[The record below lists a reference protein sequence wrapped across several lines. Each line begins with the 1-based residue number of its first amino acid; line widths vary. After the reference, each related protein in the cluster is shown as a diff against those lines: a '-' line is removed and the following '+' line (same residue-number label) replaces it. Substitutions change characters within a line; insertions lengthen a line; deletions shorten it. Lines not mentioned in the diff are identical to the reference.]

1 MIRINL
7 LPVREARR
15 AANMR
20 KQGML
25 LLMAAGAGVVVCI
38 LISTWMAARIAH
50 ERSLVTAREAE
61 LKKLEA
67 TMNEVKK
74 FQAEQQEIE
83 QKLAIIDQI
92 EAARMGPVKIMDEL
106 ATRIPQRVWLTKM
119 VEKGG
124 VLELEGRSIDAEV
137 VADFVV
143 ALEESPM
150 LSNVDLQETKLEE
163 VEGLKLSE
171 FKLTAQYPFLKN
183 PGQPADTKAK
193 KPVAGKKAAPAAHG
207 KPKMSID

>member
-20 KQGML
+20 KQGVFL
-25 LLMAAGAGVVVCI
+25 GGAAGAGVAI
-38 LISTWMAARIAH
+38 SLIISMWMTARIAH
-50 ERSLVTAREAE
+50 ERALIGARESE

-67 TMNEVKK
+67 TLNEVKK

-83 QKLAIIDQI
+83 QKLGIIDQI
-92 EAARMGPVKIMDEL
+92 EAARLGPVKIMDEL
-106 ATRIPQRVWLTKM
+106 ATRIPQRVWLTKL
-119 VEKGG
+119 VEKNGT
-124 VLELEGRSIDAEV
+124 LELDGRSIDAEV

-150 LSNVDLQETKLEE
+150 LSNVDLHETKLEE
-163 VEGLKLSE
+163 VEGLKLSD
-171 FKLTAQYPFLKN
+171 FKVTAQYPFVKS
-183 PGQPADTKAK
+183 PEADK
-193 KPVAGKKAAPAAHG
+193 KKAAPAKRAG
-207 KPKMSID
+207 AAPAKKPE

>member
-25 LLMAAGAGVVVCI
+25 LLFAAGAGVAVC
-38 LISTWMAARIAH
+38 LLLSTWMAARTAH
-50 ERSLVTAREAE
+50 ERSLIAARQAE
-61 LKKLEA
+61 MKKLEL
-67 TMNEVKK
+67 TLKEVKK
-74 FQAEQQEIE
+74 FQAEQEEIE

-119 VEKGG
+119 SEKGG
-124 VLELEGRSIDAEV
+124 LLELEGRSIDAEV
-137 VADFVV
+137 VADFAA
-143 ALEESPM
+143 ALEESPL
-150 LSNVDLQETKLEE
+150 LSAIDLQETKLEE
-163 VEGLKLSE
+163 VDGLKLSD
-171 FKLTAQYPFLKN
+171 FVLTARYPFLKSPDKN
-183 PGQPADTKAK
+183 DAAKGKAK
-193 KPVAGKKAAPAAHG
+193 GGAAPKAGAARPA
-207 KPKMSID
+207 PKAGD

>member
-15 AANMR
+15 AANLR

-25 LLMAAGAGVVVCI
+25 LVFALGAGVVFCL

-61 LKKLEA
+61 LKKLET

-74 FQAEQQEIE
+74 FQSEQQEIE
-83 QKLAIIDQI
+83 QKLAVIDQI
-92 EAARMGPVKIMDEL
+92 EAARLGPVRIMDEL
-106 ATRIPQRVWLTKM
+106 ATRIPQRVWLTKL
-119 VEKGG
+119 VEKNGT
-124 VLELEGRSIDAEV
+124 LELDGRSIDAEV

-143 ALEESPM
+143 ALEESPL
-150 LSNVDLQETKLEE
+150 LSNVDLHETKLEE
-163 VEGLKLSE
+163 VEGLKLSD
-171 FKLTAQYPFLKN
+171 FKVTAQYPFVKS
-183 PGQPADTKAK
+183 PDADKKKAPPPK
-193 KPVAGKKAAPAAHG
+193 RGGAAPAKKAE
-207 KPKMSID
+207 

>member
-15 AANMR
+15 AANLR

-25 LLMAAGAGVVVCI
+25 LVFAAGAGVVICL

-124 VLELEGRSIDAEV
+124 TLELEGRSIDAEV

-150 LSNVDLQETKLEE
+150 LSAVDLQETKLEE
-163 VEGLKLSE
+163 VEGLKLSD
-171 FKLTAQYPFLKN
+171 FKLTAQYPFLKDTAT
-183 PGQPADTKAK
+183 ADKAK
-193 KPVAGKKAAPAAHG
+193 TKKGPPKRGAPAA
-207 KPKMSID
+207 KPPKVD

>member
-1 MIRINL
+1 
-7 LPVREARR
+7 
-15 AANMR
+15 MR

-25 LLMAAGAGVVVCI
+25 LLMAAGAGVVFC
-38 LISTWMAARIAH
+38 LLLSTWMAARISH
-50 ERSLVTAREAE
+50 ERSLITAREAE
-61 LKKLEA
+61 LKKLEV

-119 VEKGG
+119 TERNGL
-124 VLELEGRSIDAEV
+124 LELEGRSIDAEV
-137 VADFVV
+137 VADFAAV
-143 ALEESPM
+143 LEDSPM
-150 LSNVDLQETKLEE
+150 LSAVDLQETHLEE
-163 VEGLKLSE
+163 VDGLKLSA

-183 PGQPADTKAK
+183 PGQPAGKAANAKPPGPPRPAPAGAK
-193 KPVAGKKAAPAAHG
+193 KSAE
-207 KPKMSID
+207 

>member
-15 AANMR
+15 AANIR

-25 LLMAAGAGVVVCI
+25 LVFAAGAGIVLCL

-150 LSNVDLQETKLEE
+150 LSAVDLQETKLEE
-163 VEGLKLSE
+163 VDGLKLSN
-171 FKLTAQYPFLKN
+171 FKLTAQYPFLKD
-183 PGQPADTKAK
+183 PGAPDKAK
-193 KPVAGKKAAPAAHG
+193 GKKPAGARAAAPA
-207 KPKMSID
+207 KPKAGE

>member
-15 AANMR
+15 AANLR

-25 LLMAAGAGVVVCI
+25 LVFAAGAGVVLCL

-106 ATRIPQRVWLTKM
+106 ASRIPQRVWLTKM

-124 VLELEGRSIDAEV
+124 TLELEGRSIDAEV

-150 LSNVDLQETKLEE
+150 LSAVDLQETKLEE
-163 VEGLKLSE
+163 VEGLKLSD
-171 FKLTAQYPFLKN
+171 FKLTAQYPFLKD
-183 PGQPADTKAK
+183 PGTPDQGK
-193 KPVAGKKAAPAAHG
+193 GKKGASKRGAPAAA
-207 KPKMSID
+207 KPAKAE

>member
-15 AANMR
+15 AANLR

-25 LLMAAGAGVVVCI
+25 LVFAAGAGVGICL

-50 ERSLVTAREAE
+50 ERSIMTAREAE

-150 LSNVDLQETKLEE
+150 LSNVDLQETTLEE
-163 VEGLKLSE
+163 VEGLKLSD
-171 FKLTAQYPFLKN
+171 FKLTAQYPYLRD
-183 PGQPADTKAK
+183 PGAADKGK
-193 KPVAGKKAAPAAHG
+193 GKKGAPARRGTAGPAPKG
-207 KPKMSID
+207 KAE

>member
-25 LLMAAGAGVVVCI
+25 LAIAAGAGVAVCL

-50 ERSLVTAREAE
+50 ERALIAKSEAD

-67 TMNEVKK
+67 TMTEVKK
-74 FQAEQQEIE
+74 YQAEQEEIE

-92 EAARMGPVKIMDEL
+92 EAARMGPVRIMDEL

-124 VLELEGRSIDAEV
+124 TLELEGRSIDAEV
-137 VADFVV
+137 VADLAAV
-143 ALEESPM
+143 LEDSPM
-150 LSNVDLQETKLEE
+150 LSGVDLQETHLEE
-163 VEGLKLSE
+163 VDGLKLSA
-171 FKLTAQYPFLKN
+171 FKMTAQYPYLKEAAET
-183 PGQPADTKAK
+183 GGAK
-193 KPVAGKKAAPAAHG
+193 GKKAQRRGAPPAAGAG
-207 KPKMSID
+207 KE

>member
-15 AANMR
+15 AANLR

-25 LLMAAGAGVVVCI
+25 LVFAVGAGVALCL

-50 ERSLVTAREAE
+50 ERSLVTARDAE
-61 LKKLEA
+61 LKKLES

-74 FQAEQQEIE
+74 FQAEQEEIE

-92 EAARMGPVKIMDEL
+92 EAARLGPVRIMDEL
-106 ATRIPQRVWLTKM
+106 ATRIPQRVWLTRL

-124 VLELEGRSIDAEV
+124 TLELEGRSIDAEV

-150 LSNVDLQETKLEE
+150 LSGVDLHETKLEE
-163 VEGLKLSE
+163 VEGLKLSD
-171 FKLTAQYPFLKN
+171 FKVTAQYPFLKN
-183 PGQPADTKAK
+183 PDPADKAK
-193 KPVAGKKAAPAAHG
+193 KAKAPAKAPAAAPAKKSA
-207 KPKMSID
+207 D

>member
-25 LLMAAGAGVVVCI
+25 LAFAAGGGVAVC
-38 LISTWMAARIAH
+38 LLLSTWMAARTAH
-50 ERSLVTAREAE
+50 ERSLITAREAE
-61 LKKLEA
+61 MKKLDA
-67 TMNEVKK
+67 TLKEVKK
-74 FQAEQQEIE
+74 FQSEQEEIE

-119 VEKGG
+119 SEKNGT
-124 VLELEGRSIDAEV
+124 LELEGRSIDAEV
-137 VADFVV
+137 VADFAA
-143 ALEESPM
+143 ALEESPL
-150 LSNVDLQETKLEE
+150 LSGIDLQETKLEE
-163 VEGLKLSE
+163 VDGLKLSD
-171 FKLTAQYPFLKN
+171 FRLTARYPFVKSPDEN
-183 PGQPADTKAK
+183 GKGKAK
-193 KPVAGKKAAPAAHG
+193 GAAPAKPAGGAHAGG
-207 KPKMSID
+207 KPGGD

>member
-25 LLMAAGAGVVVCI
+25 LAFAAGAGVAVC
-38 LISTWMAARIAH
+38 LLLSTWMAARTAH
-50 ERSLVTAREAE
+50 EHSLIAARQAE
-61 LKKLEA
+61 MKKLETTLA
-67 TMNEVKK
+67 EVKK
-74 FQAEQQEIE
+74 FQKEQEDIE

-119 VEKGG
+119 AEHNGL
-124 VLELEGRSIDAEV
+124 LELEGRSIDAEV
-137 VADFVV
+137 VADFAA
-143 ALEESPM
+143 ALEESPL
-150 LSNVDLQETKLEE
+150 LSAIDLQETKLEE
-163 VEGLKLSE
+163 VEGLKLSD
-171 FKLTAQYPFLKN
+171 FRLTARYPFLKA
-183 PGQPADTKAK
+183 PDPA
-193 KPVAGKKAAPAAHG
+193 KPKAAAAAAAKPAGSAHRAS
-207 KPKMSID
+207 KPSVD

>member
-1 MIRINL
+1 
-7 LPVREARR
+7 
-15 AANMR
+15 
-20 KQGML
+20 
-25 LLMAAGAGVVVCI
+25 
-38 LISTWMAARIAH
+38 
-50 ERSLVTAREAE
+50 EAE

-137 VADFVV
+137 VADCVV

-150 LSNVDLQETKLEE
+150 LSAVDLQETKLEE
-163 VEGLKLSE
+163 VDGLKLSD
-171 FKLTAQYPFLKN
+171 FKLTAQYPFLKDL
-183 PGQPADTKAK
+183 GAADQAKSK
-193 KPVAGKKAAPAAHG
+193 KPAPKRAAAPAQA
-207 KPKMSID
+207 PKGD